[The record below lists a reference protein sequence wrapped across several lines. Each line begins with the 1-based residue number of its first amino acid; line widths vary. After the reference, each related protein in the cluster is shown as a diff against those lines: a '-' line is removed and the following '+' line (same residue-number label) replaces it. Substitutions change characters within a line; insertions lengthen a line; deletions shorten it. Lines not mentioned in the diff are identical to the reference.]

1 MKNKKDF
8 LGMICAAV
16 PNIIF
21 GFSFMFSK
29 TAIKYAHPLIVLA
42 VRFTAAFALMNILW
56 LIGAVKINL
65 KGKNI
70 KKVLLMALMQPLCY
84 FIFELYGIAG
94 TTSALSGVIISLVP
108 IGVIIISGL
117 FLKEKPTAAQ
127 VVCSVIAVAAVSA
140 ISIMQSTDGKNG
152 FLPILLLIAAVIC
165 ASLFNV
171 LSRSCAD
178 EFSAVE
184 RTYIMFAVGAAGFDL
199 IAPAVLRAD
208 FLPEFLRAA
217 QSLQFWGAV
226 FYLSAISSVAA
237 FLLYN
242 YATTVIS
249 AVRAASFSNVI
260 TVVSVAAGILILG
273 EKMNIMQIVC
283 CAAIIC
289 GVYGVNRVKT
299 R

>member
-1 MKNKKDF
+1 
-8 LGMICAAV
+8 MICAAV

-152 FLPILLLIAAVIC
+152 FLRVI
-165 ASLFNV
+165 
-171 LSRSCAD
+171 
-178 EFSAVE
+178 
-184 RTYIMFAVGAAGFDL
+184 
-199 IAPAVLRAD
+199 
-208 FLPEFLRAA
+208 
-217 QSLQFWGAV
+217 
-226 FYLSAISSVAA
+226 IS
-237 FLLYN
+237 
-242 YATTVIS
+242 
-249 AVRAASFSNVI
+249 
-260 TVVSVAAGILILG
+260 
-273 EKMNIMQIVC
+273 
-283 CAAIIC
+283 
-289 GVYGVNRVKT
+289 
-299 R
+299 